1 MFRVGSEGFIRVEL
15 SRAEPIWIQGDVSD
29 SGRGAHRAYLIN
41 SFFQVSRKAELIALL
56 ITDTLVLF
64 AANLLFYM
72 ARLEWGWFGEPD
84 QSVIVLTPLVL
95 IITLLTAFWLVVFF
109 FFGMY
114 RERYAASRFDELVSL
129 AKVVSVG
136 ILVLFLVLFIDQLD
150 PGEAKSTI
158 LFYWLTVFASVAL
171 GRITVRSI
179 QKALILR
186 GYGLHKTL
194 IVGWSDQVERLY
206 RDVARYPA
214 AGLQIVGAIRLGHK
228 GEQNLVVPAE
238 TAAYPLAGG
247 NGADVL
253 ASTATEVHAI
263 EALPRLIDELDVQD
277 VLISLGSNDQKELA
291 EVLRLCDGKAVSL
304 KLVPDFYSVIG
315 GMARTEHVYG
325 LPLIEVLPV
334 PMPAWEQSTKRMID
348 FAVVFVLLVLGLP
361 LWLAIGLLVRLT
373 SPGPAIYRQ
382 QRVGQKAR
390 VFTMYKFRT
399 MRQDAEAHTGPVW
412 ATEDDPRYTRL
423 GRWIR
428 KTRLDEIPQLWNV
441 LKGDMSLVGPRPER
455 PFFVEKLTKEIPLY
469 TRRHRVKPGI
479 TGWAQVMWRYDTS
492 LDDVKQK
499 VKFDLFY
506 IENMSLRMDFKILFR
521 TIRTA
526 VLGKGQ

>member
-1 MFRVGSEGFIRVEL
+1 M
-15 SRAEPIWIQGDVSD
+15 SR
-29 SGRGAHRAYLIN
+29 RT
-41 SFFQVSRKAELIALL
+41 ELIALL
-56 ITDTLVLF
+56 ISDTI
-64 AANLLFYM
+64 AAALSCLLYL
-72 ARLEWGWFGEPD
+72 RIQFGEAFDWAGFTNPD
-84 QSVIVLTPLVL
+84 NNQEVFPLYAVIGLALFWM
-95 IITLLTAFWLVVFF
+95 IIFL

-114 RERYAASRFDELVSL
+114 RERYASSRFDELVSL
-129 AKVVSVG
+129 AKVVTIGV
-136 ILVLFLVLFIDQLD
+136 LVLVFAIFIDTLRA
-150 PGEAKSTI
+150 GASASI
-158 LFYWLTVFASVAL
+158 IFFYWASVLGIAAV
-171 GRITVRSI
+171 GRIVVRSV

-194 IVGWSDQVERLY
+194 VVGWSDRVEQLY

-214 AGLQIVGAIRLGHK
+214 AGLQIVGAVRLGQK
-228 GEQNLVVPAE
+228 GEQDLVISTDAP
-238 TAAYPLAGG
+238 AYPLAGG
-247 NGADVL
+247 NGAEVL
-253 ASTATEVHAI
+253 ASPATDVHAI

-277 VLISLGSNDQKELA
+277 VLISLGSDDQKELA

-304 KLVPDFYSVIG
+304 KLVPDFYSIIG

-325 LPLIEVLPV
+325 LPLIEVNPV

-348 FAVVFVLLVLGLP
+348 FSVAFILLVAGLP
-361 LWLAIGLLVRLT
+361 LWITIGLLIRLT

-382 QRVGQKAR
+382 QRVGKKAR
-390 VFTMYKFRT
+390 VFTMNKFRT

-423 GRWIR
+423 GRWLR

-469 TRRHRVKPGI
+469 SRRHRVKPGI

-492 LDDVKQK
+492 LEDVKQK

-526 VLGKGQ
+526 LTGQGQ